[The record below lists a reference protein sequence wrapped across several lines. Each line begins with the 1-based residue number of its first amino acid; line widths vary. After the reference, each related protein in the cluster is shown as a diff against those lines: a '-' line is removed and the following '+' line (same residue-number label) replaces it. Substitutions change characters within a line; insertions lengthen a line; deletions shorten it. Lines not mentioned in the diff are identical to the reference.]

1 MGRRVNHY
9 LLATA
14 LTAVLGGSSTL
25 ALPKQD
31 KLQDFDY
38 WASLCCFREKMMIV
52 LAVGLF
58 QPVVT
63 YIHYGVIA
71 KRLRL

>member
-9 LLATA
+9 LLVTA

-38 WASLCCFREKMMIV
+38 
-52 LAVGLF
+52 
-58 QPVVT
+58 
-63 YIHYGVIA
+63 
-71 KRLRL
+71 

>member
-38 WASLCCFREKMMIV
+38 WASLCSSLLKSRKYKEAEF
-52 LAVGLF
+52 L
-58 QPVVT
+58 PP
-63 YIHYGVIA
+63 
-71 KRLRL
+71 